1 MNKFKIGIVGVAA
14 IASLVVIG
22 AYFHVRMR
30 EKDETLVEQT
40 DRIARLE
47 AENERL
53 SNLVVN
59 AKTDVLEPS
68 EPSRELLRLRGEVG
82 VLRQQT
88 NELSAQDQFIVRQNQ
103 AADATRALLH
113 ALMTYATNHNGQF
126 LPTSTNSSR
135 LATSKPPTFR
145 AISARAISS
154 TCRVPGQTQG
164 SPGPL
169 SDCACPLPSPQ
180 AER

>member
-1 MNKFKIGIVGVAA
+1 
-14 IASLVVIG
+14 
-22 AYFHVRMR
+22 MR
-30 EKDETLVEQT
+30 EKDEALVEQT

-88 NELSAQDQFIVRQNQ
+88 NELSAQDQFIARQNQ
-103 AADATRALLH
+103 AADATRALLQ

-126 LPTSTNSSR
+126 PANLDQLVTAGDLEAANLPGNLGPSDFEYVPSPGTNAGVPRAVVR
-135 LATSKPPTFR
+135 L
-145 AISARAISS
+145 
-154 TCRVPGQTQG
+154 RVPIAKPAGGEVVVWGGINQFGQPYTSVWHG
-164 SPGPL
+164 
-169 SDCACPLPSPQ
+169 PSP
-180 AER
+180 